1 MFILNEI
8 LFQLLPI
15 SYTFVFCSLSCMSI
29 PLVMRHLLK
38 KSKTCRPEQV
48 VPMVTSTTK
57 RLLSQSKMPHKPLKL
72 VMPTIA
78 QMQANHSLMSP
89 QLTNSP
95 SAFLTGLTPG
105 SSMFLTPGD
114 HPSVGGLK
122 RKRSPSTTM
131 TAPSGTPTD
140 GSRTPSKLKLPKITL
155 KRKRTE
161 ASEFYEIDKTK
172 SEIDTVDQTT
182 TVTTTTSNLHDD
194 NHSID
199 SLSFVYPQFQNDAVL
214 KRSNSVFSDGVTFP
228 ELAGIPLDSDA
239 DLDNLLGIPHE
250 PFVQNDASA
259 SHIGLFI
266 QNICTTCREGNVVG
280 NWTTFIDIYLF
291 LNNQVM
297 TIRL

>member
-1 MFILNEI
+1 M
-8 LFQLLPI
+8 
-15 SYTFVFCSLSCMSI
+15 
-29 PLVMRHLLK
+29 
-38 KSKTCRPEQV
+38 
-48 VPMVTSTTK
+48 
-57 RLLSQSKMPHKPLKL
+57 
-72 VMPTIA
+72 
-78 QMQANHSLMSP
+78 
-89 QLTNSP
+89 
-95 SAFLTGLTPG
+95 
-105 SSMFLTPGD
+105 
-114 HPSVGGLK
+114 
-122 RKRSPSTTM
+122 
-131 TAPSGTPTD
+131 
-140 GSRTPSKLKLPKITL
+140 
-155 KRKRTE
+155 
-161 ASEFYEIDKTK
+161 
-172 SEIDTVDQTT
+172 
-182 TVTTTTSNLHDD
+182 TTTTSNLHDD